1 MHAQQERVDSLNYFN
16 DTVFLTPVS
25 LATKEVVLLIEAAP
39 VSMPY
44 YLSSLATVNQM
55 RRLGEDPHGSR
66 VYRRKSR
73 VCGQYTRQDH
83 PMETSERILQYY
95 KIKDNKTHYKYK
107 IYLVK

>member
-1 MHAQQERVDSLNYFN
+1 MNYFN

-25 LATKEVVLLIEAAP
+25 LATKQVVLLIEAAP
-39 VSMPY
+39 VSIPY
-44 YLSSLATVNQM
+44 NLSSLATVNQM
-55 RRLGEDPHGSR
+55 RQLG

-73 VCGQYTRQDH
+73 VCGQFTRQDH

-95 KIKDNKTHYKYK
+95 KIKDNKTHDKYM